1 MSIKCPILKMS
12 KPNASLLGFGKN
24 ELGFLQVPDFDY
36 KLETTVPAPTAL
48 VTITGGHLGADGV
61 QTELARLIR
70 ADWN

>member
-1 MSIKCPILKMS
+1 MP

-61 QTELARLIR
+61 
-70 ADWN
+70 